1 MRRVSA
7 FTGSVPAFLENTK
20 WGLKAMM
27 LCMQNVVT
35 PFDCTRIWSVQS
47 PQLLEKPENSSRRNG
62 LPAWPKFHSIALSG
76 YVSKVF
82 PPSLQS
88 LTLEKLSE
96 LACYITFPLQDMI
109 INAQRTGRGLLEVH
123 DFRCPQIIASYL
135 TSLGLFFFRSSW
147 RVTTQH
153 NMYVMTSHNC
163 CTCRE
168 TLHIDLAAKHALTA
182 YTNSSCTFTQGS

>member
-1 MRRVSA
+1 MLLPPLTAHGFGVCSHHNFWRNQKIL
-7 FTGSVPAFLENTK
+7 PA
-20 WGLKAMM
+20 GM
-27 LCMQNVVT
+27 
-35 PFDCTRIWSVQS
+35 D
-47 PQLLEKPENSSRRNG
+47 SRRG
-62 LPAWPKFHSIALSG
+62 PKFHSIALSG

-123 DFRCPQIIASYL
+123 DFRCPQIIASHL

-163 CTCRE
+163 YTCRE

-182 YTNSSCTFTQGS
+182 YSNSSCTFMQGS